1 VNDKMMKCLN
11 DKINIL
17 DFWQARIRIRAYKDL
32 GVSTSWIQIS
42 FAIKWWMLTVFAIKW
57 WMLTVFAIKC

>member
-17 DFWQARIRIRAYKDL
+17 DFWQARIRIRAYIFFIIGYHNEQHPGGRIILK
-32 GVSTSWIQIS
+32 
-42 FAIKWWMLTVFAIKW
+42 
-57 WMLTVFAIKC
+57 